1 MSALTLNAICS
12 VHRDELND
20 PDGIVL
26 NAGGLKLYIDMVDCN
41 NGKHIAYEDS
51 KKLVKPTLKHAL
63 LVLAYIDE
71 VNKKLS
77 EIGGKPLD
85 GSFFTSHE
93 KDGDVQVFGFQD
105 GISYT
110 YIVPKNSTALPC
122 NYKVRQIKQL

>member
-1 MSALTLNAICS
+1 MSALTLNAVCS

-51 KKLVKPTLKHAL
+51 KKLVKPTLKQAL

-93 KDGDVQVFGFQD
+93 NGEYVQVFGYQD
-105 GISYT
+105 NISYT
-110 YIVPKNSTALPC
+110 YVVNKFSTALPC